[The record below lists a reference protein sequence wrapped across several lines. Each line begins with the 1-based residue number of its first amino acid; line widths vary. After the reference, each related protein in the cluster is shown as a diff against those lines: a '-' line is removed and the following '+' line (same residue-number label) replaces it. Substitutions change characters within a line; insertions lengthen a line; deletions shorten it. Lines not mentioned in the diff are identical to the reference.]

1 MGRNNKS
8 TSIILFL
15 IGLFSMTQIRIIGS
29 IGISEIP
36 IYLVAPFLFLFDYGE
51 LRNDGFLPIIWLS
64 LLTCVGDCVSSYIN
78 HTYFLHA
85 IKGFATPYSI
95 FAVTVVL
102 HRLLRRNMSGYKS
115 VLVGTAFS
123 MVVNIFIF
131 QQGTELSAF
140 SDGATGIEAGR
151 RIVGTSAIFWTGRIR
166 LFIDAFVAGWYTQL
180 PLFVSTA
187 ILFLFAVFSAVS
199 TASGRSM
206 AAITFGTVLV
216 MLIGGKKKL
225 RMKFFKRYF
234 LFFLFGCVISSLIL
248 SVIYKSAAQSGLMG
262 EKAREKYEVQ
272 MKDRSN
278 VLGILKGGRGEVFI
292 GVTACLDKPF
302 LGHGPWPV
310 DQNDYIKNYFAKY
323 GTDAEWR
330 GFFAYEQY
338 LSSMGYTR
346 YHIIPAHSHLV
357 SFWLCYGI
365 VGLFLWIYVLY
376 LIVIYFKRYI
386 DAVPQWF
393 GYMALTLPAFM
404 WNVFFSPYGGRVT
417 TPLMICLLLF
427 TRAIAM
433 RRIQP
438 SLDMVQEAAKYA

>member
-8 TSIILFL
+8 SSIILFL
-15 IGLFSMTQIRIIGS
+15 IGLFSMTQIRIIGA

-36 IYLVAPFLFLFDYGE
+36 IYLVAPFLFLVDYGE

-64 LLTCVGDCVSSYIN
+64 LLTCVGDCVSSYVN
-78 HTYFLHA
+78 QTYFAQA

-123 MVVNIFIF
+123 MIINIFVF

-140 SDGATGIEAGR
+140 SEGATGIEAGR

-166 LFIDAFVAGWYTQL
+166 PFIDAFVAGWYTQVS
-180 PLFVSTA
+180 LFVSTA

-199 TASGRSM
+199 TTSGRAM
-206 AAITFGTVLV
+206 AIMTFGAVLV
-216 MLIGGKKKL
+216 LLIGGKKKQ
-225 RMKFFKRYF
+225 RMQFFKRHF
-234 LFFLFGCVISSLIL
+234 LFFLFGCAISALIL

-278 VLGILKGGRGEVFI
+278 VLGILQGGRGEVFI
-292 GVTACLDKPF
+292 GLTACLDKPI
-302 LGHGPWPV
+302 LGHGPWPI
-310 DQNDYIKNYFAKY
+310 DKNDYVKRYLEKY
-323 GTDAEWR
+323 GTASEW
-330 GFFAYEQY
+330 Q
-338 LSSMGYTR
+338 GYFSFERHLAAIGHTH
-346 YHIIPAHSHLV
+346 YHAIPAHSHLI

-365 VGLFLWIYVLY
+365 VGLLVWIYVLY

-393 GYMALTLPAFM
+393 GYMAVTLPAFM
-404 WNVFFSPYGGRVT
+404 WNVLFSPYGGRVT

-427 TRAIAM
+427 TRAIGM

-438 SLDMVQEAAKYA
+438 SLDMVQEAAKYD